1 MMIMIHKTEEN
12 CQFNSTIVGQFS
24 FHKQNA
30 NMADHSV
37 ILNLVGRKLANEDLR
52 VLAVWLGELP
62 SELIDMVMP
71 LSFCVPKY

>member
-1 MMIMIHKTEEN
+1 MKMIMITITMMIMIHKTEEN

-37 ILNLVGRKLANEDLR
+37 ILNLVGRKL
-52 VLAVWLGELP
+52 G
-62 SELIDMVMP
+62 
-71 LSFCVPKY
+71 